1 MSRKSHQPYLGQLTA
16 LDSYLSLESTPAADQ
31 TLALEQI
38 HLPKQQP
45 RRYFDPQKMEGLV
58 ESIKLHGILEP
69 LLVRLTPNH
78 QYELVAGE
86 RRYRAAKTAGLTT
99 VPVVVRSLTDQEALQ
114 IALIENLQR
123 EDLNPVEETEGILQL
138 LAIKLQCSVHDVRRV
153 LYQMKNT
160 AEQEAKLKAQGL
172 SPEPTTTKPTRAK
185 PGKQKQQIIAAQQA
199 PEEIVLAVFAS
210 LGLMTWDSFVK
221 NRLPL
226 LNLPA
231 DILEAL
237 QQGQIAYTKAIAI
250 SRVKDSSKR
259 QVLLKATIQEDLSI
273 AELRERITAIAH
285 SSTPKAALPSPKTTV
300 ESLARRVVKA
310 KLWEN
315 PKKWK
320 QAQTLLAKLEALIAD
335 V

>member
-16 LDSYLSLESTPAADQ
+16 LDSYLSLESAPAADQ

-86 RRYRAAKTAGLTT
+86 RRYRAAQTAGLTT

-138 LAIKLQCSVHDVRRV
+138 LAIKLQCSVHDVRRL

-160 AEQEAKLKAQGL
+160 AEQEARLKAQGL
-172 SPEPTTTKPTRAK
+172 PPEPTTKPTKAK
-185 PGKQKQQIIAAQQA
+185 PGKQKQQITAQQA

-226 LNLPA
+226 LNLPT

-259 QVLLKATIQEDLSI
+259 QALLKATIQEDLSI
-273 AELRERITAIAH
+273 AELRERITTIAH

>member
-31 TLALEQI
+31 ALALEQI

-114 IALIENLQR
+114 ISLIENLQR

-138 LAIKLQCSVHDVRRV
+138 LAIKLQCSAYDVRRV

-160 AEQEAKLKAQGL
+160 AEQEAKLKAQSL
-172 SPEPTTTKPTRAK
+172 APESAPAKPTRAK
-185 PGKQKQQIIAAQQA
+185 PGKQKQQITAQQA

-250 SRVKDSSKR
+250 SRVKDSNKR

-273 AELRERITAIAH
+273 AELRERIIAIAH
-285 SSTPKAALPSPKTTV
+285 SSTPKGALPSPKTTV

>member
-31 TLALEQI
+31 ALALEQI

-114 IALIENLQR
+114 ISLIENLQR

-138 LAIKLQCSVHDVRRV
+138 LAIKLQCSVYDVRRV

-160 AEQEAKLKAQGL
+160 AEQEAKLKAQSL
-172 SPEPTTTKPTRAK
+172 APESATAKPTRAK
-185 PGKQKQQIIAAQQA
+185 PGKQRQQITAQAA
-199 PEEIVLAVFAS
+199 PEETVLAVFAS

-250 SRVKDSSKR
+250 SRVKDSNKR

-285 SSTPKAALPSPKTTV
+285 SSTPKGALPSPKTTV

>member
-31 TLALEQI
+31 SLALEQI

-114 IALIENLQR
+114 ISLIENLQR

-138 LAIKLQCSVHDVRRV
+138 LAIKLQCSVYDVRRV

-160 AEQEAKLKAQGL
+160 AEQEAKLKAQSL
-172 SPEPTTTKPTRAK
+172 APESATAKPTRAK
-185 PGKQKQQIIAAQQA
+185 PGKQRQQITAQAA
-199 PEEIVLAVFAS
+199 PEETVLAVFAS

-250 SRVKDSSKR
+250 SRVKDSNKR

-285 SSTPKAALPSPKTTV
+285 SSTPKGALPSPKTTV

>member
-1 MSRKSHQPYLGQLTA
+1 MGQLTA

-58 ESIKLHGILEP
+58 ESIQLHGILEP

-172 SPEPTTTKPTRAK
+172 PPEPTTTQPARAK
-185 PGKQKQQIIAAQQA
+185 PGKQKQQITTQQA
-199 PEEIVLAVFAS
+199 PEEIVIAVFAS

-221 NRLPL
+221 NRLPI
-226 LNLPA
+226 LNLPT
-231 DILEAL
+231 DILDAL

-259 QVLLKATIQEDLSI
+259 QALLKATIQEDLSI
-273 AELRERITAIAH
+273 AELRERITAIGH
-285 SSTPKAALPSPKTTV
+285 SSTPKGALPSPKTTV